1 MQRGIYIGKLA
12 VLLAT
17 FWAIGVSVYLFF
29 SPITIHGIT
38 ATAVSNGSGSVEH
51 FTLQQS
57 WYQVQGLWGSLVLVL
72 VAGFYGLGLY
82 LAWRTAYRMLGVL
95 SVIALM
101 FSYVA
106 GFSIGL
112 LYVPS
117 AVGLTLG
124 TALLW
129 LSRKRDWSTSISPG

>member
-1 MQRGIYIGKLA
+1 MQRGVYIGKL
-12 VLLAT
+12 VVMLAT
-17 FWAIGVSVYLFF
+17 VWAIGVSAYLLF

-38 ATAVSNGSGSVEH
+38 ATTVSNGSGSVEH

-72 VAGFYGLGLY
+72 VAGFYSIGLY
-82 LAWRTAYRMLGVL
+82 LAWRTAYARLAVL
-95 SVIALM
+95 SVIALI
-101 FSYVA
+101 FSYLA

-129 LSRKRDWSTSISPG
+129 FWRERDWRSPLRPG